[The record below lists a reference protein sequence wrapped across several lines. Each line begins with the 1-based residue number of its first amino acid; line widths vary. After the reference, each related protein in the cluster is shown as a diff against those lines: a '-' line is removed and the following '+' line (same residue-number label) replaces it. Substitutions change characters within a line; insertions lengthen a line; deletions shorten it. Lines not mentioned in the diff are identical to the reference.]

1 MTARY
6 PYVTMEG
13 SGGIICPIRY
23 DEQAHY
29 FLEDVVHWLKL
40 PVLVIGLAGLGTI
53 NDVVLTV
60 YYLEQHGME
69 VRGIILN
76 HYQGGV
82 MEEDNIKMIE
92 AITKKKVVALVRDG
106 AETLDIDPQ
115 VLADLYKEVK

>member
-1 MTARY
+1 
-6 PYVTMEG
+6 
-13 SGGIICPIRY
+13 
-23 DEQAHY
+23 
-29 FLEDVVHWLKL
+29 LEDVVHWLKL